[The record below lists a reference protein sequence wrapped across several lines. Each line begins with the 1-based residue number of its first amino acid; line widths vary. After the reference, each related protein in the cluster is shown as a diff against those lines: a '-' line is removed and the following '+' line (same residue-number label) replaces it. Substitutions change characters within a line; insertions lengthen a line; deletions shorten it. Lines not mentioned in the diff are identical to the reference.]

1 MMVPSLKRTTRA
13 LFGLIVGALLSTP
26 AFGYQMLQGPTLPQA
41 RLTQRPLVI
50 AHRGRTSPDQAEN
63 SLKQMQAVA
72 TRQIGVEMDLATSKD
87 GVLYLLHDD
96 TLDRTTTGTGPLAA
110 QDSKAL
116 DALRL
121 KDGAGQPT
129 SEALPRFTQVL
140 DWAASAPQV
149 MLMLDLKGTPAAKV
163 VPLVKERNL
172 LNRVIL
178 LTFDRGTAG
187 EALRHADGALVSVL
201 VANQSDVN
209 YYRRV
214 AGARPLAMYVSQTAK
229 AKQYAAAQGASA
241 LVISDVL
248 KGIDA
253 DVDPL
258 ATKARAKGCKAYLD
272 YIDERHID
280 VLVSNTPRCAAETIK

>member
-1 MMVPSLKRTTRA
+1 MHVLSSSFTKR
-13 LFGLIVGALLSTP
+13 GLLGLLVGALLATP
-26 AFGYQMLQGPTLPQA
+26 AFGYQMLQGPDLPQA
-41 RLTQRPLVI
+41 RLTQRPLIV

-72 TRQIGVEMDLATSKD
+72 TRQIGVEMDLATSRD

-96 TLDRTTTGTGPLAA
+96 TLDRTTTGQGPLAA

-116 DALRL
+116 DALSL

-129 SEALPRFTQVL
+129 GEALPRFTQVL
-140 DWAASAPQV
+140 DWAAGTPEV

-178 LTFDRGTAG
+178 LTFDRVTAG

-201 VANQSDVN
+201 VTNQSDVN

-229 AKQYAAAQGASA
+229 AKQYAAAQAASA

-258 ATKARAKGCKAYLD
+258 AAKARDKGCRAYHDYLD
-272 YIDERHID
+272 KFHID
-280 VLVSNTPRCAAETIK
+280 VLVSNAPRCAAETIK